1 MFVSILYKS
10 PFWDKLP
17 LKNRIIKI
25 IGIGVLLYVIIH
37 SLLYS
42 KYFNNST
49 FTNYRKY
56 IYYIVVLDIITT
68 ITIHFN
74 NKNKSVYNQQLLHNN
89 ERYID
94 YNPYYQQNISNNYT
108 QWKARD
114 PSIGYVGLPSD
125 PSIGGIKPN
134 TEQLKWQNMHQY
146 NYKSDKYDNIKLN
159 DVNTQQDNLPLTT
172 YSMEGSRSKPTY
184 NNSTSKSQSLTTSKT
199 QLNIIDDK
207 SSMCIPTY
215 LMDGSRSKSTYL
227 MDGSRSKSTYR
238 SNKKKLDI
246 IENITEKSDD
256 IPIYKPND

>member
-94 YNPYYQQNISNNYT
+94 YNPYYQQNVSNNYT
-108 QWKARD
+108 PRKGQASRHTLWKGREASRHTQSTN
-114 PSIGYVGLPSD
+114 SIIDSGYV
-125 PSIGGIKPN
+125 KPN
-134 TEQLKWQNMHQY
+134 TDQLEWQNMHQY
-146 NYKSDKYDNIKLN
+146 NYQSDKYDNIKLN
-159 DVNTQQDNLPLTT
+159 DINTQQNNLQL
-172 YSMEGSRSKPTY
+172 
-184 NNSTSKSQSLTTSKT
+184 KT
-199 QLNIIDDK
+199 
-207 SSMCIPTY
+207 
-215 LMDGSRSKSTYL
+215 
-227 MDGSRSKSTYR
+227 
-238 SNKKKLDI
+238 
-246 IENITEKSDD
+246 
-256 IPIYKPND
+256 